1 MPPGPTTRIG
11 PSAYRRP
18 SFHPGWILA
27 VLVATVAA
35 AVVLA
40 VARETDLQRLAPC
53 NEAAGQNHAA
63 LLFDATKPLDSAAL
77 AVLRD
82 IGPQVSAGRELRVH
96 ALVDDADEPEFVG
109 ALCRP
114 YHVDA
119 LDVAAAKDGHAG
131 RRHCD
136 DLPAQLAPDL
146 RAAAARYCAERADL
160 AARLEALAGP
170 ERRVEGAY
178 LMEAVARLLRG
189 PGLPDPLFVASDM
202 LQHAPWYSHLD
213 LDWTEWGFEHFQVA
227 ARAHGMPVDAS
238 PLARIGHRI
247 RVLYVPRQG
256 LTDAVQV
263 RDAHWSFWRA
273 YFGEAALE
281 FDERRVAAGYAVA
294 ARMDLDA
301 ALGEVARERAA
312 IRQERTDASR
322 TLDAILQE
330 TAVLAAEQRSAR
342 AVVDDLERRVAAVR
356 RDRLAAEAEERRM
369 QAEAAD
375 RRDPR
380 AGRIAPAAA
389 EVALSPARPAEA
401 LAPATCAL
409 HLLAPFDQA
418 LTTDRY
424 VDDGAANYGAGV
436 VVVRYAV
443 GAGGKVLD
451 DGLAIDAELS
461 GGSRPEHLATLA
473 DDALETVR
481 GWRFAVDCGPAGSVG
496 VGGQQAS
503 ATFTYRQK
511 CVGAPIPRCRT
522 AFGGASPQSP
532 QQVGRLRTSR
542 TSG

>member
-1 MPPGPTTRIG
+1 M
-11 PSAYRRP
+11 
-18 SFHPGWILA
+18 
-27 VLVATVAA
+27 VLP
-35 AVVLA
+35 
-40 VARETDLQRLAPC
+40 VARDGDLHRLAPC
-53 NEAAGQNHAA
+53 NETGGQNHAA
-63 LLFDATKPLDSAAL
+63 LLFDATKPLGSAAL

-96 ALVDDADEPEFVG
+96 ALVDDADEPEFLG

-119 LDVAAAKDGHAG
+119 LDVAAAKDGHTG

-160 AARLEALAGP
+160 AARLEGLAGP

-178 LMEAVARLLRG
+178 LMEAVARLLSG
-189 PGLPDPLFVASDM
+189 PGVPDPLFVVSDM

-213 LDWTEWGFEHFQVA
+213 LDWTEWGFDHFQVA
-227 ARAHGMPVDAS
+227 ARAHGLPVDAS
-238 PLARIGHRI
+238 HPAGIGHRI
-247 RVLYVPRQG
+247 RVLYVPRRG

-273 YFGEAALE
+273 YFGGAALE
-281 FDERRVAAGYAVA
+281 FDERRVADAYAVA

-301 ALGEVARERAA
+301 ALAQVARDRAA
-312 IRQERTDASR
+312 IRRERTDASR

-330 TAVLAAEQRSAR
+330 TAALAAEQRSAR
-342 AVVDDLERRVAAVR
+342 AAVDDLARRVAAVR
-356 RDRLAAEAEERRM
+356 SERLAAEAEKRRL
-369 QAEAAD
+369 QTAKAD

-380 AGRIAPAAA
+380 AGRNAPAAA
-389 EVALSPARPAEA
+389 EVALSPARPTEA

-443 GAGGKVLD
+443 DAAGEVLD
-451 DGLAIDAELS
+451 DGLVIDAELS

-481 GWRFAVDCGPAGSVG
+481 GWRFAVDCGPAGAVG
-496 VGGQQAS
+496 VDGQRAS

-522 AFGGASPQSP
+522 AFDGASP